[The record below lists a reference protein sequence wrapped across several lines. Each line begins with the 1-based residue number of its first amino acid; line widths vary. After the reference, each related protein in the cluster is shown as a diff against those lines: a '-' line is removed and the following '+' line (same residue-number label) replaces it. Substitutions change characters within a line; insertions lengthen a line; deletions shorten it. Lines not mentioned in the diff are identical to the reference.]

1 MYQNYNYY
9 PQTQPTQYTPQYA
22 RPVQPQAYL
31 KGRLVSSLE
40 EARATSIDFD
50 GSIFY
55 FPDLANRRI
64 YTKQI
69 NLDGTA
75 TLNMYELKEVPA
87 VNEYSHNKKKDYHLI
102 NDSLVYDECYGKS
115 CMNRKAYLE
124 AKHNNKDKA
133 IQLRELEKYMQEL
146 TSDMIEMI
154 QDSSPEEKQYL
165 EKKISSLATKV
176 GQMK

>member
-75 TLNMYELKEVPA
+75 TLNMYELREVPA
-87 VNEYSHNKKKDYHLI
+87 VNEQAVGASMNNYVTRDEFDQVVAQLKAM
-102 NDSLVYDECYGKS
+102 LVPEQSKPIVEQPKS
-115 CMNRKAYLE
+115 KV
-124 AKHNNKDKA
+124 
-133 IQLRELEKYMQEL
+133 ELNF
-146 TSDMIEMI
+146 
-154 QDSSPEEKQYL
+154 
-165 EKKISSLATKV
+165 
-176 GQMK
+176 

>member
-1 MYQNYNYY
+1 
-9 PQTQPTQYTPQYA
+9 
-22 RPVQPQAYL
+22 VQPQTYL

-75 TLNMYELKEVPA
+75 TLNMYELKAMPT
-87 VNEYSHNKKKDYHLI
+87 VNE
-102 NDSLVYDECYGKS
+102 
-115 CMNRKAYLE
+115 
-124 AKHNNKDKA
+124 
-133 IQLRELEKYMQEL
+133 
-146 TSDMIEMI
+146 
-154 QDSSPEEKQYL
+154 
-165 EKKISSLATKV
+165 
-176 GQMK
+176 